1 MPLTA
6 ESLRANSRAVASS
19 RSTRSSGSRGDDSDF
34 KRSNTTGLTRI
45 SDGRSP
51 DDGDYIVKVSG
62 AANIRFP
69 GGAEIATDGGEI
81 MFSARQGGAL
91 LRSGDSEVASTAY
104 QLEDSYSRIDA
115 PPQMKALPLP
125 HRSRAPSQSDS
136 RSLAYP
142 AHAPY
147 EPGLANYYY
156 DDGRLQRDY

>member
-1 MPLTA
+1 
-6 ESLRANSRAVASS
+6 
-19 RSTRSSGSRGDDSDF
+19 
-34 KRSNTTGLTRI
+34 LTRI

-51 DDGDYIVKVSG
+51 EDSDYVVKVSG
-62 AANIRFP
+62 VANIRFP

-81 MFSARQGGAL
+81 RFSARQGGAL
-91 LRSGDSEVASTAY
+91 LHSGDSEVASTAY
-104 QLEDSYSRIDA
+104 QLEDSYSRVEA

-156 DDGRLQRDY
+156 DDGRLPRDY